1 MMIRCFMISCLV
13 VATACNTQPSKQKGS
28 GSDSSATADLV
39 PGSTSVS
46 IDHYLSEEFVDS
58 LKIGRSGLNSVLLQQ
73 VRTTDSVYV
82 RLVFR
87 SKEKGAWVDRNNSTW
102 LKDGLSGLQ
111 AELADFNND
120 GYKDVTFV
128 SATAA
133 RGANEVRRLFTY
145 DPLSDQLRFITN
157 SMNYPNL
164 RYNPQL
170 RCIDGFRVYG
180 GSSTDFLRLQGDSL
194 FMFATVDLD
203 EGVEVTTFDNDPAG
217 RVIHRDTTYEG
228 GYIRFGN
235 YSPLEVLEG
244 DW

>member
-1 MMIRCFMISCLV
+1 MISGFLV
-13 VATACNTQPSKQKGS
+13 AMACTTQPSLPTGS
-28 GSDSSATADLV
+28 ASASSATVDLDTE
-39 PGSTSVS
+39 STSAS
-46 IDHYLSEEFVDS
+46 IDQYLAEEFVDS
-58 LKIGRSGLNSVLLQQ
+58 LKVGRSRLNSVMLKQ

-82 RLVFR
+82 QLVFR
-87 SKEKGAWVDRNNSTW
+87 SKEKRAWVDRNNSTW
-102 LKDGLSGLQ
+102 LKDGISGLH

-120 GYKDVTFV
+120 GYKDVTFI

-133 RGANEVRRLFTY
+133 RGANEVRRLFIY

-164 RYNPQL
+164 RYNPKL
-170 RCIDGFRVYG
+170 KCIDGFRVYG

-194 FMFATVDLD
+194 FMFATVDLG
-203 EGVEVTTFDNDPAG
+203 EGVVVTTYDADPKG
-217 RVIHRDTTYEG
+217 QVIHQDATYEG
-228 GYIRFGN
+228 GYIRFDN